1 MSDTEHDHEGHVH
14 SRTRNIWHEILD
26 DGEGDDDGTL
36 IAVDHVYLPD
46 GSFACGDCGAPGHD
60 PGLVGLIVG
69 EGSALLEP
77 ELALI
82 VANRLTRV
90 ANLILESR
98 EEPPDIERE
107 AHRLGA
113 PVELPGSSFK
123 AGDVISVPPEVVRVT
138 GFRPNS
144 RLVIK
149 RRKASQRPGR
159 CKACGAAIEAGDLYA
174 AATEPTSDR
183 CIRCVDGWP
192 LAATG
197 PKGIG

>member
-46 GSFACGDCGAPGHD
+46 GSFACSDCGAPGHD
-60 PGLVGLIVG
+60 PGMVGLIVG

-82 VANRLTRV
+82 VANRLTR
-90 ANLILESR
+90 AADLILESR
-98 EEPPDIERE
+98 EDPPDIERE

-149 RRKASQRPGR
+149 RRRASQRAGK

-174 AATEPTSDR
+174 AATDPMSDR

-197 PKGIG
+197 PKGLQ

>member
-1 MSDTEHDHEGHVH
+1 MSEIHPEPVPLRSRTLLSMTVDCACGDEDHEGIVV
-14 SRTRNIWHEILD
+14 EV
-26 DGEGDDDGTL
+26 E
-36 IAVDHVYLPD
+36 HVYLAEQDVGTCENCHLPHRN
-46 GSFACGDCGAPGHD
+46 PGM
-60 PGLVGLIVG
+60 VGLIVG
-69 EGSALLEP
+69 EGSALMEP

-107 AHRLGA
+107 AHRFGA
-113 PVELPGSSFK
+113 PVEMPGSSFK
-123 AGDVISVPPEVVRVT
+123 AGDVISVPPEVIRVT
-138 GFRPNS
+138 RFRTSS

-149 RRKASQRPGR
+149 RRKAGQRPGE
-159 CKACGAAIEAGDLYA
+159 CKACGAVIETGDLYA

-197 PKGIG
+197 PKGLG

>member
-1 MSDTEHDHEGHVH
+1 MSEHDHEGHVH

-36 IAVDHVYLPD
+36 IAVDHLYLPD
-46 GSFACGDCGAPGHD
+46 GSFACSDCGAPGHD
-60 PGLVGLIVG
+60 PGMVGLIVG

-82 VANRLTRV
+82 VANRLTRA

-107 AHRLGA
+107 AHRFGA
-113 PVELPGSSFK
+113 PVELPGASFK
-123 AGDVISVPPEVVRVT
+123 AGDVIAVPPGVIRVT
-138 GFRPNS
+138 RFRETS

-149 RRKASQRPGR
+149 R
-159 CKACGAAIEAGDLYA
+159 CKSGKEKECKSCGGPITAGDLYA
-174 AATEPTSDR
+174 AASEPTSDR

>member
-1 MSDTEHDHEGHVH
+1 MSEHDHEGHVH
-14 SRTRNIWHEILD
+14 SRTRNIWHEVLD

-36 IAVDHVYLPD
+36 IAVDHLYLPD
-46 GSFACGDCGAPGHD
+46 GSFACSDCGAPGHD

-69 EGSALLEP
+69 EGSVLLEP

-82 VANRLTRV
+82 VANRLTR
-90 ANLILESR
+90 AADLILLSR
-98 EEPPDIERE
+98 EDPPDIERE
-107 AHRLGA
+107 AHRFGA
-113 PVELPGSSFK
+113 PVEMAGASLK

-149 RRKASQRPGR
+149 RCRAGR
-159 CKACGAAIEAGDLYA
+159 ERTCKACGRIIAPGDLYA
-174 AATEPTSDR
+174 ATTDPKADR